1 MIDVSEHYVSFTS
14 SPSFGTV
21 VIFPFSFFGQCGNA
35 RITSSWPPCV
45 QACPAP
51 LTCAHNLRHA
61 EATVAA
67 PVNGLVFSSVFSSF
81 FFFLFSH
88 LSTATSISKIIPG
101 TYNHQVMFERS
112 GGLFHLN
119 WKNSA
124 VNEDQD
130 GQRKRKRSREV
141 ERGGGKR
148 DRGER
153 KRERRR
159 EREGE
164 SEWRNREVP
173 SNPTKECLVRNGGI
187 GRSGTAIVCVHVA

>member
-1 MIDVSEHYVSFTS
+1 
-14 SPSFGTV
+14 
-21 VIFPFSFFGQCGNA
+21 
-35 RITSSWPPCV
+35 
-45 QACPAP
+45 
-51 LTCAHNLRHA
+51 
-61 EATVAA
+61 VAA

-141 ERGGGKR
+141 EREGGE
-148 DRGER
+148 ER
-153 KRERRR
+153 
-159 EREGE
+159 
-164 SEWRNREVP
+164 
-173 SNPTKECLVRNGGI
+173 
-187 GRSGTAIVCVHVA
+187 